1 VKKKLTVP
9 SLLFSPAGWRGL
21 IKGKDFNGTPHFYSL
36 PQGERRDG
44 RKLKEFL
51 QGLPPHIDG
60 GGLRWG

>member
-1 VKKKLTVP
+1 VGVKKINSPLTLCP
-9 SLLFSPAGWRGL
+9 
-21 IKGKDFNGTPHFYSL
+21 L

-44 RKLKEFL
+44 RKLREFL